1 MEEAKFIKRTAK
13 AARLDVHPTDNA
25 IVINYE
31 VEAVILADNGEPM
44 IAHSKRCQ
52 KNIKVR
58 SLNDRTDIEALAVN
72 IMERCKLITPQKFHE
87 LLQLLAFLQT
97 RAQDAQFVA
106 SIAKAKEAHQQQQSL
121 LDHGDATDTAKIGDI
136 DEYMDLLYE
145 DHDKKIQGTSMVLQ
159 IAQNPDNLEEMIQNE
174 TLLGCLARVLRDEGL
189 KSMELATNIIHVFYI
204 LSSFTV
210 FHDFLKQY
218 KIGALCMKIVVQEM
232 SRYDTW
238 QEKMKKSMKKLEAKP
253 EEAEQMVVRF
263 NDQCFKQESL
273 LYVAVH
279 LLLNLA
285 EDTRVQI
292 KMKNKNLVQDL
303 IKLLD
308 RDNVEFL
315 ELIINFLKNFSIFAE
330 SKDEMKELDI
340 VKKLVRLVNSPPDEM
355 LSKVTL
361 GLLLNLSF
369 DRELRTRI
377 VELGLLPRLME
388 LAQTREGS
396 LCVVTSI
403 LFNLST
409 DDENKSHFNDL
420 DCINAMME
428 EIYHPSDEAA
438 TMHVLAFFINLA
450 VEKKNAERM
459 CSGNGLDNLINAALF
474 PSKAHSAPPNL
485 IMKLIRN
492 ISRHDGDIRKKFTPH
507 IDALVD
513 AAVSDP
519 TNESMLVEILGVLG
533 NLPLSKN
540 ILETYD
546 VLGFIA
552 KGLSP
557 ATYDDDIVL
566 NLIILVG
573 STLCD
578 EECAKLVAASGIA
591 PDLDTIL
598 NTRDHDDEMVL
609 QIVYVY
615 YKLLYFEA
623 TRKIVIG
630 SADTMDTME
639 YLLRLANDDNP
650 VIKKICNGALEIA
663 MQFDEEIAERV
674 KEIQF
679 EAHNGGWINAM
690 QGANDELQ
698 DGNHFYDGGDNY
710 DDDGGNFV
718 YDTSDL
724 DRYGPGDYD
733 SAEED
738 ELDYDA
744 GDWYHQ

>member
-13 AARLDVHPTDNA
+13 AARLDVHPTENA

-31 VEAVILADNGEPM
+31 VEAVILADSGEPM
-44 IAHSKRCQ
+44 IAHAKRCQ

-58 SLNDRTDIEALAVN
+58 SLTERTDIEALALN

-106 SIAKAKEAHQQQQSL
+106 SIAKTKEAQRQQSL
-121 LDHGDATDTAKIGDI
+121 LDHGPSADTAKIGDI
-136 DEYMDLLYE
+136 DDYMALLYE
-145 DHDKKIQGTSMVLQ
+145 DHAKKIEGTAMILQ
-159 IAQNPDNLEEMIQNE
+159 ITQNPDNLEEMIQNE

-189 KSMELATNIIHVFYI
+189 KSMELANNIIHVFYI

-218 KIGALCMKIVVQEM
+218 KIGALCMKIVTQEM
-232 SRYDTW
+232 QRYDVW
-238 QEKMKKSMKKLEAKP
+238 QEKMKKSMKKLASKP
-253 EEAEQMVVRF
+253 EEAESLVVKF

-292 KMKNKNLVQDL
+292 KMKNKNIVQDL

-315 ELIINFLKNFSIFAE
+315 ELIVNFLKKLSIFAE
-330 SKDEMKELDI
+330 NKDEMKEADI

-369 DRELRTRI
+369 DRDLRTRI
-377 VELGLLPRLME
+377 VELGLLPRLMD
-388 LAQTREGS
+388 LAQIREGS
-396 LCVVTSI
+396 LRVIASI

-409 DDENKSHFNDL
+409 EDDNKSHFSDTE
-420 DCINAMME
+420 CIPVMME
-428 EIYHPSDEAA
+428 EIIHPSEEDA
-438 TMHVLAFFINLA
+438 TMHVLALFINLA
-450 VEKKNAERM
+450 MEKKNAVKM
-459 CSGNGLDNLINAALF
+459 CLNHGLDHLIKIALF
-474 PSKAHSAPPNL
+474 SADVKSSSVPTL
-485 IMKLIRN
+485 VMKLIRN
-492 ISRHDGDIRKKFTPH
+492 ISRHDGDVRKHFEAHKET
-507 IDALVD
+507 LVE
-513 AAVSDP
+513 AAVTNP

-533 NLPLSKN
+533 NLTFSKE
-540 ILETYD
+540 LLLKYD
-546 VLGFIA
+546 VVGFVIQGFA
-552 KGLSP
+552 P
-557 ATYDDDIVL
+557 AAYDDDIVL
-566 NLIILVG
+566 QLIILVG
-573 STLCD
+573 AILSD
-578 EECAKLVAASGIA
+578 EDCAELVATSGVT
-591 PDLDTIL
+591 PDLDNIL
-598 NTRDHDDEMVL
+598 NTRDHDDEIVL

-615 YKLLYFEA
+615 YKLLYFKA
-623 TRKIVIG
+623 TRTVVME

-639 YLLRLANDDNP
+639 YLLRLMDDDNAE
-650 VIKKICNGALEIA
+650 IKKVCNGALEIA
-663 MQFDEEIAERV
+663 MQFDDEIAERV
-674 KEIQF
+674 KEMKF
-679 EAHNGGWINAM
+679 EAHNGGWITAM
-690 QGANDELQ
+690 KGNDGQ
-698 DGNHFYDGGDNY
+698 FYDDAPNDGY
-710 DDDGGNFV
+710 YADDGQGFV

-724 DRYGPGDYD
+724 DRYGPGAGDYD

-744 GDWYHQ
+744 GDWYQ